1 MSSVVRDAQ
10 CDGGVLAAVE
20 RLKDAAG
27 KFHGLMELVCQSESF
42 RGVKGVLSQCV
53 SGHLECM
60 NILLIIVAVIAVI
73 LLLTGGF
80 VAAAHWLL
88 WVGIVL
94 ALFAIIVWIV
104 RAIGGRNRV

>member
-1 MSSVVRDAQ
+1 
-10 CDGGVLAAVE
+10 
-20 RLKDAAG
+20 
-27 KFHGLMELVCQSESF
+27 
-42 RGVKGVLSQCV
+42 
-53 SGHLECM
+53 M
-60 NILLIIVAVIAVI
+60 NILLIIVAIVAVI

-80 VAAAHWLL
+80 LHAVQWLL

>member
-1 MSSVVRDAQ
+1 MIAWII
-10 CDGGVLAAVE
+10 
-20 RLKDAAG
+20 AG
-27 KFHGLMELVCQSESF
+27 
-42 RGVKGVLSQCV
+42 
-53 SGHLECM
+53 M
-60 NILLIIVAVIAVI
+60 NILLIIIAIVAIV

-80 VAAAHWLL
+80 LAAAHWLL